1 MRAIQVSRHG
11 GPEVLEI
18 ASLPSPEPGAGQVL
32 VEVEAAGVNY
42 MDVYARQGNGHY
54 ARPLP
59 QVLGAEG
66 AGRVVK
72 VGGGVKGLA
81 VGDRVAWKG
90 TPGSYAEEVV
100 VSTREAVRVPAELDA
115 ETAAAVMLQGITAH
129 YLATATYAVQSGDT
143 VLVHA
148 AAGGVGQLLT
158 QIVKL
163 RGGRVI
169 GTVSTDEKEALARA
183 VGADEVVR
191 YERGDFAPAVK
202 ELTGGSGVAAVY
214 DGVGA
219 ATFDGSLASL
229 RRRGTLVLY
238 GAASGRVPPFD
249 LQRLNPAGSLFVTRP
264 SLIDYT
270 ATREE
275 LEERADDI
283 LSWVA
288 DGRLKVNIGGR
299 YPLDRARSAHED
311 LEARRTTG
319 KLLLLP

>member
-1 MRAIQVSRHG
+1 MRAVQLSRHG
-11 GPEVLEI
+11 GPEVLEVVD
-18 ASLPSPEPGAGQVL
+18 LPSPQPGAGQVL

-42 MDVYARQGNGHY
+42 MDVYARKAGGNY
-54 ARPLP
+54 TRPLP

-66 AGRVVK
+66 AGKVVM
-72 VGGGVKGLA
+72 
-81 VGDRVAWKG
+81 VGDGVEGLSVGDTVAWKAA
-90 TPGSYAEEVV
+90 PGSYAEQVV
-100 VSTREAVRVPAELDA
+100 VSTREVIRVPGQLDV
-115 ETAAAVMLQGITAH
+115 ETAAALMLQGMTAH
-129 YLATATYAVQSGDT
+129 YLATSTYAVQPGDA

-169 GTVSTDEKEALARA
+169 ATVSTDEKEALARA
-183 VGADEVVR
+183 GGADEVVR
-191 YERGDFAPAVK
+191 YDRGDFAPTVR
-202 ELTGGSGVAAVY
+202 ELTAGSGVAAVY

-219 ATFDGSLASL
+219 TTFEGSLASL

-238 GAASGRVPPFD
+238 GAARGPVPPFD

-264 SLIDYT
+264 TLVDYT

-275 LEERADDI
+275 LEERAGDI

-299 YPLDRARSAHED
+299 YPLEKARSAHED

-319 KLLLLP
+319 KLLLRP

>member
-1 MRAIQVSRHG
+1 MRAVQLSRHG

-18 ASLPSPEPGAGQVL
+18 VDLPSPVPGAGQVL

-42 MDVYARQGNGHY
+42 MDVYAREGGGNY
-54 ARPLP
+54 ALPLP
-59 QVLGAEG
+59 QVPGAEG
-66 AGRVVK
+66 AGKVVM
-72 VGGGVKGLA
+72 
-81 VGDRVAWKG
+81 VGDGVEGLSVGDTVVWKG
-90 TPGSYAEEVV
+90 APGSYAEQVV
-100 VSTREAVRVPAELDA
+100 VSTREAVRVPDRLDA
-115 ETAAAVMLQGITAH
+115 ETAAAVMLQGLTAH
-129 YLATATYAVQSGDT
+129 YLATSTYAVQPGDP

-169 GTVSTDEKEALARA
+169 ATVSTDEKEALARA
-183 VGADEVVR
+183 AGADEVVR
-191 YERGDFAPAVK
+191 YDRGDFAPTVR
-202 ELTGGSGVAAVY
+202 ELTDGRGVTAVY

-219 ATFDGSLASL
+219 ATFEGSIASL
-229 RRRGTLVLY
+229 RRRGILVLY
-238 GAASGRVPPFD
+238 GAASGPVPPFD

-264 SLIDYT
+264 TLVDYT
-270 ATREE
+270 ATRQE
-275 LEERADDI
+275 LEERADEV

-299 YPLDRARSAHED
+299 YPLENARSAHED

-319 KLLLLP
+319 KLLLRP